1 MFSPGSTRN
10 SAGLV
15 IRCTVHGIRASNGTT
30 IAMANR
36 VMIAQASD
44 PQRRMATIEA
54 ITAQPRATAHTAGVA
69 ARITDINK
77 AVPAARRM
85 VPVRRDRRKPE
96 RIANG
101 KAIAVIN
108 VPTRP
113 CAKAPVIAGSSAY
126 VTAIHAR
133 ITLLVSIPRVATYA
147 LQPAMG
153 AARSTS
159 TFIAQSG
166 LPNSTVAVIPT
177 TMRNGAEGVPDPG
190 PTSCQ
195 ARA

>member
-1 MFSPGSTRN
+1 MGRRFGSMIPGMFSPGSTKK
-10 SAGLV
+10 SAGLL
-15 IRCTVHGIRASNGTT
+15 IRCTVQGIRTSNGTT

-36 VMIAQASD
+36 VMIAHASG
-44 PQRRMATIEA
+44 PKRRMATIEA
-54 ITAQPRATAHTAGVA
+54 ITAQPRATTQTAGVA

-113 CAKAPVIAGSSAY
+113 CANAPVIAGNSAY

-133 ITLLVSIPRVATYA
+133 ITLLVSMPRVAT
-147 LQPAMG
+147 
-153 AARSTS
+153 
-159 TFIAQSG
+159 
-166 LPNSTVAVIPT
+166 
-177 TMRNGAEGVPDPG
+177 
-190 PTSCQ
+190 
-195 ARA
+195 